1 MRTLRGWY
9 CLTVRQKRGYL
20 CRTGENVENQ
30 RSRTKGDFYMKRKV
44 SLLLAAALC
53 ISLAGTGCGNDSKK
67 ASNSGKKEVDASG
80 EVTLPVTGSKVP
92 GEIFKEPFN
101 LTYASVR
108 TGGSDEIMEVFEKLK
123 DIPGC
128 TATNKYFSA
137 DDLDSQMNLAL
148 TAGDGN
154 CPYELFRISLR
165 NYRDFASKDQLLPL
179 DEYMDKYEEIYN
191 FADIPESVWE
201 PLREFDNI
209 YGLPLTVNV
218 QHMFYRSD
226 IFKKY
231 NLTPPKTI
239 DDLLE
244 ICETLKDCGDVEYP
258 IAFALDKG
266 NGAATEFTNMMY
278 AADQDFF
285 DENENPIFN
294 QEAGVECLEKLKKL
308 ASYCPPGV
316 TSMTNDDVMVLM
328 QTGQIAMMNT
338 WASRAPYMEDETV
351 SDVVGLIDYSPAP
364 LYAEGKYPLA
374 NLSTDYMVIPKNI
387 KGDPEETFL
396 AVAELASEEAQ
407 TTYLKSSFVARQK
420 PLSLYEGEPQPN
432 AEAVNETVRQG
443 AQVGHYHPA
452 FGPSWS
458 IISTYVAM
466 ALDGEM
472 TSQEALDQAAKEC
485 VVVLKDSGIIKE

>member
-1 MRTLRGWY
+1 MRCGR
-9 CLTVRQKRGYL
+9 K
-20 CRTGENVENQ
+20 E
-30 RSRTKGDFYMKRKV
+30 RSFYMKRKI
-44 SLLLAAALC
+44 SLLLTAILA
-53 ISLAGTGCGNDSKK
+53 ISLFSTGCGNDSKN
-67 ASNSGKKEVDASG
+67 ASKSEVKEDASG
-80 EVTLPVTGSKVP
+80 NIELPVSGTKVP
-92 GEIFKEPFN
+92 AEIFKEPFN

-108 TGGSDEIMEVFEKLK
+108 TGGSDEIMDAFGKLN

-137 DDLDSQMNLAL
+137 DELDSQMNLAL

-165 NYRDFASKDQLLPL
+165 SYRDFASKEQLLPL
-179 DEYMDKYEEIYN
+179 DEYIDKYEADYN
-191 FADIPESVWE
+191 FKDIPESVWE
-201 PLREFDNI
+201 PLKEFDNL

-226 IFKKY
+226 IFEKY
-231 NLTPPKTI
+231 NLTPPETI
-239 DDLLE
+239 DDLLA
-244 ICETLKDCGDVEYP
+244 ICEKLKDSEEIEYP

-328 QTGQIAMMNT
+328 QTGKIAMMNT
-338 WASRAPYMEDETV
+338 WASRAQYMEDETV
-351 SDVVGLIDYSPAP
+351 SEVVGLIEYSPAP

-374 NLSTDYMVIPKNI
+374 NLSTDYLVIPKNI
-387 KGDPEETFL
+387 KGNPEETFL

-407 TTYLKSSFVARQK
+407 TEYLKSSFVSRQK
-420 PLSLYEGEPQPN
+420 PLSLYEGEAQPN
-432 AEAVNETVRQG
+432 AEAVNETVAQG